1 MQKQDREI
9 LKIFQTEDNRKIEED
24 FASML
29 SEHPNLRLFFINENQ
44 AYTDGKNIVVDPA
57 NDELFCDKIAL
68 QKIEEFLGLPTS
80 FSTDGFIALKMITRA
95 QNIHESLHIIYT
107 NFPPE
112 LLKEPRGKTKFNQMI
127 LSSISNVIE
136 DCFIEAAGASEFDN
150 MNLFLTFG
158 RVSRLFVA
166 TPAKGTIQR
175 KFEEFTK
182 PEEEQEIKPS
192 EEELEI
198 QRKISLIMELIDY
211 FATMLL
217 YPMVKL
223 EEPSEDI
230 KEYVDKTKEL
240 WLEGSICGDP
250 NKRYEYTS
258 RIFDIIEPL
267 IPKINDKD
275 IEKYE
280 YVKKFISVLVGDEK
294 THSGKDMSI
303 NQFESKGRK
312 AVITRR
318 LFTDLEGNK
327 IDDNYSDQYI
337 YELEKFKEDK
347 NQSIKVASITTKH
360 WEYTGKDLKSSA
372 MHKDV
377 KVKIK
382 YPKSDVNMKKAYDN
396 IYNRYK
402 LNINSYNAKFTQLL
416 KGTVDTKESKYN
428 FGNGIE
434 SKRLGDI
441 KKRYWYRN
449 VQGIDVPDVAIL
461 FLIDGSGSMYGEKN
475 KNAIIS
481 SVILHEV
488 LKKQGIE
495 HAIIEHRADYELPI
509 VKHNILI
516 DFNSRNIDK
525 YNILRLDADGD
536 NRDGLSLLWA
546 EKYLKEKS
554 QAENK
559 VIISISDGMPYHGAN
574 NYEYFPPVSIKDT
587 YNCVRKI
594 EKDGISVIG
603 VALEEE
609 KGDTTIYDEIKEI
622 YSRIIDVDD
631 IKHLTT
637 QLLNL
642 VSKLFL

>member
-1 MQKQDREI
+1 MQKQDKEI
-9 LKIFQTEDNRKIEED
+9 LMMFQTEDNRKIEED

-29 SEHPNLRLFFINENQ
+29 SEKTNLRLFFINENQ

-57 NDELFCDKIAL
+57 DDELFCDKIAL
-68 QKIEEFLGLPTS
+68 QKTEEYLGIEPS
-80 FSTDGFIALKMITRA
+80 FSVDEFIALKMITRA

-107 NFPPE
+107 NFPSDV
-112 LLKEPRGKTKFNQMI
+112 LKDTRGNNKFNQMI

-150 MNLFLTFG
+150 MNLFLAFG
-158 RVSRLFVA
+158 RVSRLFSN

-175 KFEEFTK
+175 RFEEYTGS
-182 PEEEQEIKPS
+182 EEKQNLSK
-192 EEELEI
+192 EELEI

-211 FATMLL
+211 FVTMLL

-223 EEPSEDI
+223 DEPSENI
-230 KEYVDKTKEL
+230 KEYVEKTKEL
-240 WLEGSICGDP
+240 WIEGSICGDP
-250 NKRYEYTS
+250 DKRYEYTDK
-258 RIFDIIEPL
+258 IFDILEPL
-267 IPKINDKD
+267 IPKIDNKD

-280 YVKKFISVLVGDEK
+280 YVRTFLSDLVGDEK

-303 NQFESKGRK
+303 NQFVSKGKK
-312 AVITRR
+312 AEITRR
-318 LFTDLEGNK
+318 LFTDLEGK
-327 IDDNYSDQYI
+327 RIDEDFSTQYS
-337 YELEKFKEDK
+337 YELEKFEEEKK
-347 NQSIKVASITTKH
+347 RSIKVASIETKS
-360 WEYTGKDLKSSA
+360 WFYTGKDLKSSA
-372 MHKDV
+372 MHDDI

-382 YPKSDVNMKKAYDN
+382 YPKPDVNMKKAYDN

-434 SKRLGDI
+434 SRKLGDI
-441 KKRYWYRN
+441 KKRYWYRKM
-449 VQGIDVPDVAIL
+449 QGIDVPDVAIL
-461 FLIDGSGSMYGEKN
+461 FLIDGSGSMNGEKN
-475 KNAIIS
+475 RNAIIS
-481 SVILHEV
+481 SIILHEV

-495 HAIIEHRADYELPI
+495 HAIVEHRADYKLPI

-516 DFNSRNIDK
+516 DFNSRNTDK
-525 YNILRLDADGD
+525 YNILRLEADGD

-546 EKYLKEKS
+546 EKYLKERS
-554 QAENK
+554 HAENK
-559 VIISISDGMPYHGAN
+559 VIISISDGMPCHGAN
-574 NYEYFPPVSIKDT
+574 NYQYYPPVSVKDT

-594 EKDGISVIG
+594 EKDGIEVIG

-609 KGDTTIYDEIKEI
+609 IGDTTIYDEIKEI
-622 YSRIIDVDD
+622 YSKTIDVDD
-631 IKHLTT
+631 IKHLIT

-642 VSKLFL
+642 ISKLFL